1 MTKFTKSVKNLLLYP
16 KIFGLSQ
23 IIMALIDLKNISL
36 AFGVAPILDTVNF
49 SLETG
54 ERVCLIGR
62 NGEGKSSLLK
72 LIAGQLSAD
81 DGEILITDGTKIAML
96 AQDVPKDEMSVLDCV
111 MSGNEPLRDLLSE
124 YDKLTIACTNGDMTA
139 CQKMS
144 ELSHQIDNLHGWDFK
159 RLANTIISNMDLT
172 ATDQLSALSGGKKR
186 RVLLARALACQPDV
200 LLLDEPTNHLDIQS
214 IDWLENFLL
223 SQNLTVLFISHD
235 RKFVDNLAT
244 RIIELDRGKLSSYD
258 VSQGIKGYA
267 RYQELK
273 ALELASEQK
282 SFEEFDK
289 KLAQEEVWIRQGIK
303 ARRTRNEGRVRA
315 LKKLREER
323 QARRDV
329 VGNIAIVQNNAEKSG
344 KIVCEINNLTL
355 KLDDK
360 ILVKNFS
367 SVLMRG
373 DKVGIIGANG
383 VGKTTLIKAVLGLD
397 SQSVV
402 SGTVKLGTNL
412 VVSLFD
418 QLKADLD
425 LEKSVAQ
432 NVSQGS
438 DFVEINGKKTHILG
452 YLQDF
457 LFTPNR
463 ARTPVK
469 ALSGGEKARVMLAR
483 QLLMPANVLVLDEPT
498 NDLDMATLELLEDYV
513 ANFDGTV
520 LLISHDRSFMDNVVT
535 QTWVFDTDNDGNGVI
550 YEYVGGYDDYLSQH
564 TAVMQNAQ
572 KDNFTKN
579 TQTQNK
585 AQNAKT
591 QETQTQ
597 NAKQS
602 TQKSSDKPQ
611 KLTYKQKRELEDLPI
626 QIDELTTEQ
635 ANLQALLADGSLFV
649 SDFKLANQYSER
661 LAQIDDLLLE
671 KLMQWD
677 MLDNLTK

>member
-1 MTKFTKSVKNLLLYP
+1 
-16 KIFGLSQ
+16 
-23 IIMALIDLKNISL
+23 
-36 AFGVAPILDTVNF
+36 
-49 SLETG
+49 
-54 ERVCLIGR
+54 
-62 NGEGKSSLLK
+62 
-72 LIAGQLSAD
+72 
-81 DGEILITDGTKIAML
+81 
-96 AQDVPKDEMSVLDCV
+96 
-111 MSGNEPLRDLLSE
+111 
-124 YDKLTIACTNGDMTA
+124 
-139 CQKMS
+139 
-144 ELSHQIDNLHGWDFK
+144 
-159 RLANTIISNMDLT
+159 
-172 ATDQLSALSGGKKR
+172 
-186 RVLLARALACQPDV
+186 
-200 LLLDEPTNHLDIQS
+200 
-214 IDWLENFLL
+214 
-223 SQNLTVLFISHD
+223 
-235 RKFVDNLAT
+235 
-244 RIIELDRGKLSSYD
+244 
-258 VSQGIKGYA
+258 
-267 RYQELK
+267 
-273 ALELASEQK
+273 
-282 SFEEFDK
+282 
-289 KLAQEEVWIRQGIK
+289 
-303 ARRTRNEGRVRA
+303 
-315 LKKLREER
+315 
-323 QARRDV
+323 
-329 VGNIAIVQNNAEKSG
+329 
-344 KIVCEINNLTL
+344 
-355 KLDDK
+355 
-360 ILVKNFS
+360 
-367 SVLMRG
+367 MRG

-550 YEYVGGYDDYLSQH
+550 YDYVGGYDDYLSQYKS
-564 TAVMQNAQ
+564 AMQ
-572 KDNFTKN
+572 
-579 TQTQNK
+579 K
-585 AQNAKT
+585 AQT
-591 QETQTQ
+591 TQTQ

-602 TQKSSDKPQ
+602 TQKPSDKPQ